1 MKKILLLVGVI
12 LLMTACTGSLPGRF
26 ARLADKVEAK
36 GADMSK
42 EQWDKCN
49 AKFEKLIQEY
59 SDNYDSFNASQKKE
73 ISNAIARYCA
83 AALKSGITN
92 AAEIASGILSE
103 LPNTLNG
110 LVEGAKGFLEGLGL

>member
-12 LLMTACTGSLPGRF
+12 MLMTACTGSLPGRF

-49 AKFEKLIQEY
+49 AQFEKLIQEY
-59 SDNYDSFNASQKKE
+59 S
-73 ISNAIARYCA
+73 
-83 AALKSGITN
+83 
-92 AAEIASGILSE
+92 
-103 LPNTLNG
+103 
-110 LVEGAKGFLEGLGL
+110 EGDQQCHRQI

>member
-1 MKKILLLVGVI
+1 MKKFLLLVGVI

-49 AKFEKLIQEY
+49 AQFEKLIQEY
-59 SDNYDSFNASQKKE
+59 SDNYDSFTGTQKKE
-73 ISNAIARYCA
+73 INNAIARYSKA
-83 AALKSGITN
+83 AIKSGI
-92 AAEIASGILSE
+92 SGVADVVNGIMEE
-103 LPNTLNG
+103 LPGALNS
-110 LVEGAKGFLEGLGL
+110 LLEGVGGFLEGLGL